1 MSVSPSNSSCS
12 PQTQRDSS
20 RQTARTGSEVKVV
33 FPLCMTQ
40 TTGVHCSILC
50 RGLMDTGEDCCFVTM
65 CLQALISD
73 RGKDKQLGS
82 ANDCLFALPED
93 LFSFF
98 HHLPLTPPPLLP
110 QLRPPPSCVQPTIS
124 PDKTMCGRHDVKI
137 QMLTNSFSNRYRY
150 KKKRKKEKKKEKKKK
165 IKITSFM
172 YSLVESPLCLIF
184 NKHWFGL

>member
-40 TTGVHCSILC
+40 TTSVHCSILC

-73 RGKDKQLGS
+73 RGKDKELGS
-82 ANDCLFALPED
+82 TSDCLFALPEV

-98 HHLPLTPPPLLP
+98 HHLPLTPPPPNHSSPNPATPLHVFS
-110 QLRPPPSCVQPTIS
+110 LRLV
-124 PDKTMCGRHDVKI
+124 
-137 QMLTNSFSNRYRY
+137 LTRPCAVVMTLKS
-150 KKKRKKEKKKEKKKK
+150 K
-165 IKITSFM
+165 
-172 YSLVESPLCLIF
+172 C
-184 NKHWFGL
+184 